1 MINDREDWTEM
12 EHEKADIKKRMQY
25 ILNMRPVFNKEAL
38 FSDGTEYYRIP
49 AEPKAGDT
57 VTIKFRTQR
66 NNVDSVYLV
75 SQEQRVQMEI
85 CGTENGFDYYSA
97 QVTIGADIF
106 RYYFEIQYGWVTC
119 YYNNQGVCMKH
130 EGRMD
135 FEIYPGFDTPKWAKG
150 AVMYQIYVDR
160 FLNGDPTND
169 VVTGEYHYIGDKSV
183 QVEQWNKI
191 PAVMGVREFYGGD
204 LQGIMNKLDYLGVDV
219 IYLNPIFVSPSNHK
233 YDCQDYDYVD
243 PHYGRIVEDC
253 NEGILLGDD
262 DDNSHAW
269 KYIKR
274 VTDKKNLEVSNELFA
289 KLTAEIHR
297 RGMKIILDGVFNH
310 CGSFNKWMDRERI
323 YENQEGYE
331 PGAYV
336 SADSPYRSFFKFNN
350 DQAWPYNPN
359 YDGWWGH
366 DTLPKLCY
374 EQSPK
379 LHDYIL
385 EIGKKWVSPPFNVDG
400 WRLDVA
406 ADLGFSNEYNHQFWK
421 EFRKVV
427 KEANPNAIIL
437 AEHYGDAKSWLR
449 GDEWDT
455 VMNYDAFMEPLTWF
469 FTGMEKHSDE
479 FRGDLLGNEAA
490 FTGAMRH
497 HMASFLAPSLQVAMN
512 ELSNHDHSRF
522 LTRTNHKVGRVANLG
537 YEAASQDINVAVMR
551 EAVVMQMTWP
561 GAPTIY
567 YGDEAGVCGFT
578 DPDNRR
584 TYPWG
589 EENHDLITFHKEMI
603 RIHKACPVLTHGS
616 LKFLEQRH
624 NVLSYGRFSQDE
636 QMVVAFNNDLNEQ
649 TITLSV
655 WQVNVPQ
662 HNCKM
667 ERLML
672 THAQGYTTEQYF
684 TEVHGG
690 KIELTLP
697 PLSGIVLRHGE

>member
-49 AEPKAGDT
+49 AEPKAGDI

-97 QVTIGADIF
+97 QVTIGEDIF

-204 LQGIMNKLDYLGVDV
+204 LQGIMDKLDYLQDLGVDV

-274 VTDKKNLEVSNELFA
+274 VTDKKNLEASNELFA

-323 YENQEGYE
+323 YENQEGY
-331 PGAYV
+331 PKGAYV
-336 SADSPYRSFFKFNN
+336 SADSPYRNFFSFN
-350 DQAWPYNPN
+350 DPNAWPYNTS
-359 YDGWWGH
+359 YDGWWAH
-366 DTLPKLCY
+366 DTLPKLNY
-374 EQSPK
+374 EGSRE
-379 LHDYIL
+379 LYDYIL
-385 EIGKKWVSPPFNVDG
+385 RVGQKWVSAPYNVDG

-406 ADLGFSNEYNHQFWK
+406 ADLGHSNDFNHQFWK
-421 EFRKVV
+421 DFRKAV
-427 KEANPNAIIL
+427 KAANPNAIIL
-437 AEHYGDAKSWLR
+437 AEHYGNPEGWLK

-455 VMNYDAFMEPLTWF
+455 VMNYPFYLNLI
-469 FTGMEKHSDE
+469 
-479 FRGDLLGNEAA
+479 DLLADEKINVSQ
-490 FTGAMRH
+490 FI
-497 HMASFLAPSLQVAMN
+497 Q
-512 ELSNHDHSRF
+512 
-522 LTRTNHKVGRVANLG
+522 NLG
-537 YEAASQDINVAVMR
+537 YLKGRLNKKCYPLMWNLIDSHDTARFLHLCDDNKKKQHLAAAFQLLL
-551 EAVVMQMTWP
+551 P
-561 GAPTIY
+561 GMPMIY
-567 YGDEAGVCGFT
+567 YGDEFAMPGAN
-578 DPDNRR
+578 DPDCRR
-584 TYPWG
+584 GMYWDEEYQDKEMFEWYKQLLKVRKNHACIVEGEPMEIAARDEEETIVLTRKNG
-589 EENHDLITFHKEMI
+589 EETLALIFNCSSSARVFHEYAQKYDLLREKPF
-603 RIHKACPVLTHGS
+603 
-616 LKFLEQRH
+616 
-624 NVLSYGRFSQDE
+624 D
-636 QMVVAFNNDLNEQ
+636 
-649 TITLSV
+649 
-655 WQVNVPQ
+655 
-662 HNCKM
+662 
-667 ERLML
+667 
-672 THAQGYTTEQYF
+672 
-684 TEVHGG
+684 G
-690 KIELTLP
+690 KIEGLEAAV
-697 PLSGIVLRHGE
+697 IVL

>member
-191 PAVMGVREFYGGD
+191 PAVIGVREFYGGD
-204 LQGIMNKLDYLGVDV
+204 LQGIMNKLDYLQDLGVEV

-274 VTDKKNLEVSNELFA
+274 VTDKKNLEASNELFA

-323 YENQEGYE
+323 YENQEGY
-331 PGAYV
+331 PKGAYV
-336 SADSPYRSFFKFNN
+336 SADSPYRNFFSFN
-350 DQAWPYNPN
+350 DPNAWPYNTS
-359 YDGWWGH
+359 YDGWWAH
-366 DTLPKLCY
+366 DT
-374 EQSPK
+374 S
-379 LHDYIL
+379 
-385 EIGKKWVSPPFNVDG
+385 GT
-400 WRLDVA
+400 
-406 ADLGFSNEYNHQFWK
+406 FWGNRYQWNK
-421 EFRKVV
+421 
-427 KEANPNAIIL
+427 
-437 AEHYGDAKSWLR
+437 G
-449 GDEWDT
+449 
-455 VMNYDAFMEPLTWF
+455 
-469 FTGMEKHSDE
+469 SDE
-479 FRGDLLGNEAA
+479 
-490 FTGAMRH
+490 
-497 HMASFLAPSLQVAMN
+497 
-512 ELSNHDHSRF
+512 
-522 LTRTNHKVGRVANLG
+522 
-537 YEAASQDINVAVMR
+537 
-551 EAVVMQMTWP
+551 
-561 GAPTIY
+561 
-567 YGDEAGVCGFT
+567 EAGICRCSGCSRRCKPDDFAVQSTFCGT
-578 DPDNRR
+578 ERA
-584 TYPWG
+584 G
-589 EENHDLITFHKEMI
+589 
-603 RIHKACPVLTHGS
+603 
-616 LKFLEQRH
+616 
-624 NVLSYGRFSQDE
+624 
-636 QMVVAFNNDLNEQ
+636 NNDLFCLPCNRTACQE
-649 TITLSV
+649 TLSASSGKSGTV
-655 WQVNVPQ
+655 CLYDAVSCQLSEKKISEGRDCL
-662 HNCKM
+662 CKSLYFSYVRV
-667 ERLML
+667 ERLR
-672 THAQGYTTEQYF
+672 
-684 TEVHGG
+684 
-690 KIELTLP
+690 K
-697 PLSGIVLRHGE
+697 